1 MKKSS
6 ILLFISG
13 VMFVI
18 AAVFVFYAL
27 GYSSE
32 GSFRIPLFI
41 VKAFYK
47 LYALTDIVLFVTGI
61 WLKQKNK

>member
-27 GYSSE
+27 GHPE

-41 VKAFYK
+41 V
-47 LYALTDIVLFVTGI
+47 ISSHFVPGFP
-61 WLKQKNK
+61 

>member
-27 GYSSE
+27 GHSE

>member
-27 GYSSE
+27 GPVSYTHLDVYKRQRQDLTGYSTA
-32 GSFRIPLFI
+32 R
-41 VKAFYK
+41 K
-47 LYALTDIVLFVTGI
+47 
-61 WLKQKNK
+61 